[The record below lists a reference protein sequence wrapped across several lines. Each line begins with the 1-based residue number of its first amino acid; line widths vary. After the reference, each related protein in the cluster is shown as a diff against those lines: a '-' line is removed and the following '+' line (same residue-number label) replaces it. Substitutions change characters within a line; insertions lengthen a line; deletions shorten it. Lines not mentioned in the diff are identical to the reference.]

1 MRACRSSW
9 SPRTQNSFVSVKGAI
24 SFHRVFSHV
33 SLSSNM
39 DTPRP
44 SNCCF
49 WVPPWGGSRVSS
61 GELPAVLPLEHICL
75 LMYIKYTNIRP
86 NDDIWQRAARLALY
100 SPASPLYWPQ
110 PLGAIRAS
118 RLSSAAIRAN
128 PPSFLFFFFASSS
141 LFSLVPGCFQEQ
153 QKTTGLQA
161 GLFTPPFSSGRRTAI
176 LGAPSFLAASLPLS
190 KPRCLYLAH
199 LCLCVINRWKL

>member
-128 PPSFLFFFFASSS
+128 PPSFLFFFLRLL
-141 LFSLVPGCFQEQ
+141 LFSL
-153 QKTTGLQA
+153 
-161 GLFTPPFSSGRRTAI
+161 
-176 LGAPSFLAASLPLS
+176 SFLVVFRSSRKPQGSKQASSPPPSRLGEGRPYLEPPLFWLLPS
-190 KPRCLYLAH
+190 PSPSPDVY
-199 LCLCVINRWKL
+199 I